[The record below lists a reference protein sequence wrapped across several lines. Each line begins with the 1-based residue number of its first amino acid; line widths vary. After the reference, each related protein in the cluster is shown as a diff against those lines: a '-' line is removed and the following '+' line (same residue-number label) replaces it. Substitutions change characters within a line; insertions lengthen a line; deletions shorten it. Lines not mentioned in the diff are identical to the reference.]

1 MKILLVKNSLVTRKN
16 IKEKNFVLAVIKSD
30 ISDFIRGKFETK
42 AQILAMRFA
51 LRSCWRPLQATK
63 FFSLIFTYSA

>member
-1 MKILLVKNSLVTRKN
+1 MKMLLAKNSLVTTKN
-16 IKEKNFVLAVIKSD
+16 IKEKNLVLAVIKSD

-51 LRSCWRPLQATK
+51 LAKLLASFASYK
-63 FFSLIFTYSA
+63 IFFFNIYL